1 MRGGRSIVRSPGE
14 KRRAWSKNVKRD
26 SPPAFLLLCVCNPS
40 SLTPFVS
47 RHPLPRAPRIY
58 LASLFPF
65 FPEKSFSIFLPP
77 SLSLLFST
85 ERTTVGESR
94 SKESANFQFL
104 FLVIFPPT
112 APWTIKV
119 WRRFFSSFFKKEIV
133 LIKQRSGEIGREKNK
148 IKRGRGG
155 SLSVG

>member
-47 RHPLPRAPRIY
+47 RHPLPRAPHIY

-85 ERTTVGESR
+85 ERTTGLERVDRKSR
-94 SKESANFQFL
+94 L
-104 FLVIFPPT
+104 IFN
-112 APWTIKV
+112 
-119 WRRFFSSFFKKEIV
+119 FSSLLFS
-133 LIKQRSGEIGREKNK
+133 LLRLLGRLKF
-148 IKRGRGG
+148 RGG
-155 SLSVG
+155 SFLLFLKKRLF

>member
-47 RHPLPRAPRIY
+47 RHPLPRIY

-65 FPEKSFSIFLPP
+65 FPEKSFSIFLP
-77 SLSLLFST
+77 LFFST

>member
-40 SLTPFVS
+40 SLTPLC
-47 RHPLPRAPRIY
+47 RDTP
-58 LASLFPF
+58 SLVHRVYISLHSFLF
-65 FPEKSFSIFLPP
+65 FQSFSIFLPP

-112 APWTIKV
+112 APSTIKV

>member
-40 SLTPFVS
+40 SLTPS
-47 RHPLPRAPRIY
+47 CRDTP
-58 LASLFPF
+58 SLVYISLHSFLF
-65 FPEKSFSIFLPP
+65 FPEKSFSIFLP
-77 SLSLLFST
+77 LLFST

>member
-47 RHPLPRAPRIY
+47 RHPLPRIY

-65 FPEKSFSIFLPP
+65 FPEKSFSIFLP
-77 SLSLLFST
+77 LLFST

-119 WRRFFSSFFKKEIV
+119 WRRFFSSFFEKEIV

>member
-47 RHPLPRAPRIY
+47 RHPLPRIY

-65 FPEKSFSIFLPP
+65 FPEKSFSIFLP
-77 SLSLLFST
+77 LLFST

-104 FLVIFPPT
+104 FLVIFPPP
-112 APWTIKV
+112 APSTIKV